1 VSAVESARAELQ
13 KARGDV
19 LGERREAQG
28 IRPRFS
34 MDAVW
39 GFRRALAAYR
49 LSKTHDLE
57 YCIRLTK
64 AGVNVRAL
72 GGQS

>member
-39 GFRRALAAYR
+39 GFHRALAAYR